1 VYPFLDFCCC
11 CFSIS
16 PSSSSTYDYKIYIY
30 ISNRF
35 ISFILHIMHVVS
47 LVVYNFVNIV
57 IDFVNNIVLLD
68 VLLDIVS
75 SHLIDF

>member
-1 VYPFLDFCCC
+1 
-11 CFSIS
+11 
-16 PSSSSTYDYKIYIY
+16 
-30 ISNRF
+30 
-35 ISFILHIMHVVS
+35 MHVVS